1 LTLLPHS
8 HFCIKTTT
16 VSQKVKPIRH
26 TNSSIL
32 RKKFTNDRYD
42 VEIPHLVSLQKK
54 SYSEFLQREKDP
66 DSRELLGIESV
77 FKSFFPISDS
87 ADQITLEFIKYFL
100 GDAKYEPS
108 ECLASGRTYCAPL
121 KVQLRL
127 ILWDKE
133 EDSDVKEVK
142 TIKEQEVYLCDI
154 PLMTESGSFI
164 INGAERV
171 IVSQMRR
178 APGVF
183 FDSEHVKVSNS
194 KAYTAKII
202 PHIGSWLDF
211 EFDTK
216 DILYFRVDKK
226 RKIPVSTLLKAMG
239 MNIGDIICEF
249 YGKMDISSTKN
260 GWSAEFDYDKF
271 SGKKLTYDLI
281 DAKTG
286 DVVLEE
292 GIKLTNK
299 TIEKLQADG
308 FKKYILTDDMLLG
321 YVMAEN
327 LIDNETGEVLLE
339 SGSFVTS
346 ESLEVLNKLNFKS
359 VSVVNP
365 SKADIGPYLFNTI
378 LVDKN
383 QNQKDATYDIYKAI
397 RLGEVPAS
405 LEIAKTFFDN
415 LLLTDARYDL
425 STVGRMKMNHR
436 LDLDVKHETLHLTP
450 DDIKQTIRI
459 LSNIKHGDLKTD
471 DIDNLANRRV
481 RAVGEL
487 IENQLRI
494 GVSRIEKS
502 IIEKLNA
509 VDIDNIVPQNLI
521 NAKPLITAIKDFF
534 ATSQLSQF
542 MDQTNPLSEITH
554 KRRLSA
560 LGPGGLT
567 RERAG
572 FEVRDVHPTH
582 YGRICPIETPEGQ
595 NIGLINSLATFA
607 HVNKYGF
614 IETPYRKVVN
624 GVVTDEVRHLSA
636 LEESEFTIGQ
646 SRIPTDDQGK
656 ITVELVSARNNGEFL
671 MVSPEKI
678 DFVDVSTKQLVSV
691 ATTLIPFLEND
702 DANRALMGSNMMR
715 QAVPLVNPDVPMVG
729 TGMEAIIALDSGVAV
744 KNKYEGVVK
753 FVDSSKIIVES
764 FSEKKIPHIEMYN
777 LIKYSRTNQDTCVNQ
792 VPTVVAGQKIGVG
805 QIISDGHAIK
815 SGEIALGKNVRVAF
829 MPWNGYNF
837 EDSIVISEKLLTE
850 DAFTS
855 IHIEELDIVAR
866 DTRLGPEEI
875 TRDIP
880 NVSEEALSKLDEEG
894 IIHIGAEVR
903 AGDLLVGKTTPKSE
917 SPMTPEE
924 KLLKVIFGEKAS
936 DVKDS
941 SLYGPIGTNGTVVDV
956 KVFSRKGI
964 EKDERLL
971 YIEMQQI
978 EELSKKKSLKISF
991 LSDSTRNATAKL
1003 LADKKL
1009 TANVDKLK
1017 SGTVLNKENIESLSM
1032 VNLFKIIVADDK
1044 SMTQIEALASS
1055 YKSQT
1060 EKLEKDYNEKIDKI
1074 KTGDELAQG
1083 VLKIVKIYVATKYKL
1098 QPGDKMAG
1106 RHGNKGVVSKIAPV
1120 EDMPYCEDGTP
1131 VDIVLNPLGVPSRMN
1146 IGQILE
1152 THLGWASANIGKQV
1166 SDLLDNIAHGKR
1178 ELVKDLREKL
1188 LTVYYNKSETA
1199 QIKAMSDDELL
1210 EFSSKIQEG
1219 APFATGTFEG
1229 IKEQEVAKLLEIAGV
1244 DPSGQVTLTDGTTG
1258 DQFDRKVTVGYIY
1271 MLKLHHLVDNKI
1283 HARSIGPYSLI
1294 TQQPLGGKSHFG
1306 GQRFGEMECWALQAY
1321 GASYTLQEMLT
1332 VKSDDVIGR
1341 IKIYESIIQG
1351 NQNFTC
1357 GIPES
1362 FNVMIKEVRSLGLN
1376 IELVEK

>member
-1 LTLLPHS
+1 M
-8 HFCIKTTT
+8 
-16 VSQKVKPIRH
+16 KPIRH
-26 TNSSIL
+26 TSSSVF
-32 RKKFTNDRYD
+32 RKKFANNRYEE
-42 VEIPHLVSLQKK
+42 EIPHLVSLQKK
-54 SYSEFLQREKDP
+54 SYAKFLQSEVKSDQR
-66 DSRELLGIESV
+66 DSIGIQSV
-77 FKSFFPISDS
+77 FESFFPLSDS
-87 ADQITLEFIKYFL
+87 SDQINLEFIKYEL
-100 GDAKYEPS
+100 GEAKYDPS
-108 ECLASGRTYCAPL
+108 ECLSSGRTYCAPL

-127 ILWDKE
+127 ILWSQE
-133 EDSDVKEVK
+133 EDSEIKEVK

-178 APGVF
+178 SPGVF
-183 FDSEHVKVSNS
+183 FDSDNVKATGT

-216 DILYFRVDKK
+216 DILYFRIDKK
-226 RKIPVSTLLKAMG
+226 RKIPVSTLLSAMG
-239 MNIGDIICEF
+239 LSAEDMICEF
-249 YGKMDISSTKN
+249 YGKINIFSTQN
-260 GWSAEFDYDKF
+260 GWAADFDYDEQ
-271 SGKKLTYDLI
+271 SGKKLTHNLVDSETGEVR
-281 DAKTG
+281 AK
-286 DVVLEE
+286 E
-292 GIKLTNK
+292 GSKLTKK
-299 TIEKLQADG
+299 TIEKLQESN
-308 FKKYILTDDMLLG
+308 FKSYILTDDILLG

-327 LIDNETGEVLLE
+327 LVDGETGEVLLE
-339 SGSFVTS
+339 AGSLVTA
-346 ESLEVLNKLNFKS
+346 ESLEVLTKLNYKS
-359 VSVVNP
+359 VAVINP
-365 SKADIGPYLFNTI
+365 SKSNIGPYLFNTI

-405 LEIAKTFFDN
+405 IDIAKNFFDN
-415 LLLTDARYDL
+415 LLLTPARYDL
-425 STVGRMKMNHR
+425 SDVGRMKMNHR
-436 LDLDVKHETLHLTP
+436 LDLTVERSVVHLTP

-459 LSNIKHGDLKTD
+459 LSLIKHSDLKTD

-494 GVSRIEKS
+494 GASRIEKS
-502 IIEKLNA
+502 IIEKLNS
-509 VDIDNIVPQNLI
+509 VDVDNIVPQNLI

-595 NIGLINSLATFA
+595 NIGLINSLATFS
-607 HVNKYGF
+607 HVNEYGF
-614 IETPYRKVVN
+614 IETPYRKVTN
-624 GVVTDEVRHLSA
+624 GVITSEVRYLSA
-636 LEESEFTIGQ
+636 LEESEYTVGQ
-646 SRIPTDDQGK
+646 SKLPTDSKGK
-656 ITVELVSARNNGEFL
+656 ITADFVSARKNGEFL

-678 DFVDVSTKQLVSV
+678 DFVDVSTKQLVSI

-702 DANRALMGSNMMR
+702 DANRALMGSNMQR
-715 QAVPLVNPDVPMVG
+715 QAVPLVNPDAPMVG
-729 TGMEAIIALDSGVAV
+729 TGMESIIALDSGAVV
-744 KNKYEGVVK
+744 KNKYDGIVK
-753 FVDSSKIIVES
+753 FVDSSKIVVES
-764 FSEKKIPHIEMYN
+764 FTEDKIPQIEMYN
-777 LIKYSRTNQDTCVNQ
+777 LVKYNRTNQDTCVNQ
-792 VPTVVAGQKIGVG
+792 TPTVVVGQKVSAGE
-805 QIISDGHAIK
+805 IISDGHSVK
-815 SGEIALGKNVRVAF
+815 GGELALGKNVRVAF

-837 EDSIVISEKLLTE
+837 EDSIVISEKLLTQE
-850 DAFTS
+850 AFTS
-855 IHIEELDIVAR
+855 VHIEELDIVAR

-894 IIHIGAEVR
+894 VIHIGAEVR

-941 SLYGPIGTNGTVVDV
+941 SLYAPIGISGTVVDV

-978 EELSKKKSLKISF
+978 EEMTKKKALKISF
-991 LSDSTRNATAKL
+991 LEESLRDAILNTVSG
-1003 LADKKL
+1003 KKL
-1009 TANVDKLK
+1009 STNVDQLK
-1017 SGTVLNKENIESLSM
+1017 SGSKITKESIDNLSKA
-1032 VNLFKIIVADDK
+1032 NLLKVAVDDDK
-1044 SMTQIEALASS
+1044 SMDHIEALIKN
-1055 YKSQT
+1055 YQ
-1060 EKLEKDYNEKIDKI
+1060 EQVGKLEKDFDNKITKI
-1074 KTGDELAQG
+1074 KAGDELAQG
-1083 VLKIVKIYVATKYKL
+1083 VLKIVKIYVASKYKL

-1106 RHGNKGVVSKIAPV
+1106 RHGNKGVVSKIFPA
-1120 EDMPYCEDGTP
+1120 EDMPYSEDGTP

-1152 THLGWASANIGKQV
+1152 THLGWASANIGKQI
-1166 SDLLDNIAHGKR
+1166 SDLLENIAHGK
-1178 ELVKDLREKL
+1178 EKLVNDLREKVL
-1188 LTVYYNKSETA
+1188 AVYSGDEESKR
-1199 QIKAMSDDELL
+1199 IKAMSDDELL
-1210 EFSSKIQEG
+1210 IFSSNIKEG
-1219 APFATGTFEG
+1219 VPFATGTFEG
-1229 IKEQEVAKLLEIAGV
+1229 IKEEDIADLLEIAGV
-1244 DPSGQVTLTDGTTG
+1244 DRSGQINLVDGTTG
-1258 DQFDRKVTVGYIY
+1258 EQFDRKVTVGYIY

-1321 GASYTLQEMLT
+1321 GAAYTLQEMLT

-1376 IELVEK
+1376 IELVEQ

>member
-1 LTLLPHS
+1 M
-8 HFCIKTTT
+8 
-16 VSQKVKPIRH
+16 KPIRYNNPSVFRKIF
-26 TNSSIL
+26 TNSL
-32 RKKFTNDRYD
+32 YD
-42 VEIPHLVSLQKK
+42 EAVPYLISLQKE
-54 SYSEFLQREKDP
+54 SYSRFLQSNIDQNKR
-66 DSRELLGIESV
+66 SSVGINSV
-77 FKSFFPISDS
+77 FQSFFPLSDS
-87 ADQITLEFIKYFL
+87 SGKVTLEFIGYIL
-100 GDAKYEPS
+100 GEAKYES
-108 ECLASGRTYCAPL
+108 DECLSSGRTYCAPL

-133 EDSDVKEVK
+133 ENSEIKEVR

-183 FDSEHVKVSNS
+183 FDSENVKITGS
-194 KAYTAKII
+194 KTHTAKII

-216 DILYFRVDKK
+216 DILYFRLDKK

-239 MNIGDIICEF
+239 MSVSDIICSF
-249 YGKMDISSTKN
+249 YGKIKIFSTKN
-260 GWSAEFDYDKF
+260 GWASDFDSSAVL
-271 SGKKLTYDLI
+271 GKKLSYNLI
-281 DAKTG
+281 DAESGEIK
-286 DVVLEE
+286 VKE
-292 GIKLTNK
+292 GLKITKKIIDKLK
-299 TIEKLQADG
+299 DEK
-308 FKKYILTDDMLLG
+308 FKSYILTDDVLLG
-321 YVMAEN
+321 YVIAED

-339 SGSFVTS
+339 AGSLATN
-346 ESLEVLNKLNFKS
+346 ESLDILTRMNFKS
-359 VSVVNP
+359 ISIINP
-365 SKADIGPYLFNTI
+365 SKSDIGPYLYNTI
-378 LVDKN
+378 LIDKN
-383 QNQKDATYDIYKAI
+383 HNQKDATYDIYKAI

-405 LEIAKTFFDN
+405 IEAAKNFFDN
-415 LLLTDARYDL
+415 LLFSPTRYDL
-425 STVGRMKMNHR
+425 SDVGRMKMNHR
-436 LDLDVKHETLHLTP
+436 LGLNVDNSILHLTA
-450 DDIKQTIRI
+450 DDITQTIKI
-459 LSNIKHGDLKTD
+459 LNLIKHNDLKTD

-502 IIEKLNA
+502 IIEKLNT

-572 FEVRDVHPTH
+572 FEVRDVHATH

-607 HVNKYGF
+607 YVNDYGF
-614 IETPYRKVVN
+614 IETPYRKVID
-624 GVVTDEVRHLSA
+624 GVVTDKIEYLSA
-636 LEESEFTIGQ
+636 IKEVDYAIAQ
-646 SRIPTDDQGK
+646 SMIPIDKIGK
-656 ITVELVSARNNGEFL
+656 ITADLVSCRRNGEFL
-671 MVSPEKI
+671 MMSPDKI
-678 DFVDVSTKQLVSV
+678 DFIDVSTKQIVSI

-702 DANRALMGSNMMR
+702 DANRALMGSNMQR
-715 QAVPLVNPDVPMVG
+715 QAVPLVSPDAPLVG
-729 TGMEAIIALDSGVAV
+729 TGMESIIALDSGAAV
-744 KNKYEGVVK
+744 KSKYDGVVK
-753 FVDSSKIIVES
+753 FVDSSQIIIES
-764 FSEKKIPHIEMYN
+764 IVDDIPQIEMYN
-777 LIKYSRTNQDTCVNQ
+777 LVKYNRTNQDTCINQ
-792 VPTVVAGQKIGVG
+792 VPTVEVGQKVSAGE
-805 QIISDGHAIK
+805 IISDGHSIK
-815 SGEIALGKNVRVAF
+815 DGEIALGKNVRVAF

-837 EDSIVISEKLLTE
+837 EDSIVISEKLLSE
-850 DAFTS
+850 EAFTS

-875 TRDIP
+875 TRDIL
-880 NVSEEALSKLDEEG
+880 NVNEESLSKLDEEG

-924 KLLKVIFGEKAS
+924 KLLKVIFGEKAT

-941 SLYGPIGTNGTVVDV
+941 SLYAPIGINGTVVDV

-964 EKDERLL
+964 EKDERLV
-971 YIEMQQI
+971 YIEMQQV
-978 EELSKKKSLKISF
+978 EELTNKKNLKISF
-991 LSDSTRNATAKL
+991 LDNSFKAAAIKL
-1003 LADKKL
+1003 LVDKKL
-1009 TANVDKLK
+1009 SSNINKLK
-1017 SGTVLNKENIESLSM
+1017 SGTKLTAEDLQDLSIISLM
-1032 VNLFKIIVADDK
+1032 KIIVSDNDVMDK
-1044 SMTQIEALASS
+1044 IDSLSKNYQIQKAII
-1055 YKSQT
+1055 
-1060 EKLEKDYNEKIDKI
+1060 EKDFNNKIAKI
-1074 KTGDELAQG
+1074 KAGDELAQG
-1083 VLKIVKIYVATKYKL
+1083 VLKIVKVYIASKYKL

-1106 RHGNKGVVSKIAPV
+1106 RHGNKGVVSKIAPI

-1152 THLGWASANIGKQV
+1152 THLGWASVNIGKQV
-1166 SDLLDNIAHGKR
+1166 GNLLNNIALGK
-1178 ELVKDLREKL
+1178 EKLIHDLREKL
-1188 LTVYYNKSETA
+1188 LSVYYGDIESKK
-1199 QIKAMSDDELL
+1199 IKAMKDDELL
-1210 EFSSKIQEG
+1210 TFSAKLKNG
-1219 APFATGTFEG
+1219 VPFATGTFEG
-1229 IKEQEVAKLLEIAGV
+1229 IKEEDISKLLEIAGV
-1244 DPSGQVTLTDGTTG
+1244 DKSGQVSLIDGKTG
-1258 DQFDRKVTVGYIY
+1258 EFFDRKVTVGYIY

-1321 GASYTLQEMLT
+1321 GAAYTLQEMLT